1 MPLESRRGDE
11 ESEADLTTTHEAM
24 GRREAV
30 SGGSSKIYL
39 DGEMGWR
46 VNRTKGKDVLC
57 GVVVVLLDLLQ
68 LEVDKVL
75 GIEGALVRDFGFD
88 RGGGGGR
95 VKVSAQRE
103 TWREQLEWE
112 GTNRQR

>member
-1 MPLESRRGDE
+1 M
-11 ESEADLTTTHEAM
+11 
-24 GRREAV
+24 
-30 SGGSSKIYL
+30 
-39 DGEMGWR
+39 
-46 VNRTKGKDVLC
+46 NVLC
-57 GVVVVLLDLLQ
+57 GIIVVRLYGLE

-75 GIEGALVRDFGFD
+75 GVEGALVRDFGFD